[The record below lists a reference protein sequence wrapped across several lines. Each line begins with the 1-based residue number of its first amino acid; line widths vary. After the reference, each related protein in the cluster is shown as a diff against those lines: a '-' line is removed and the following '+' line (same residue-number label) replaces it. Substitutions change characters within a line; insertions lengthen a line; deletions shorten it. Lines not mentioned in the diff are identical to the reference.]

1 MRLALAKGRLEGPGW
16 RWLAQQGVGT
26 ASRSGRGLIW
36 TLRPAVEVALVRGR
50 DIPGLL
56 RQGAVDLGIVGRD
69 VALDSG
75 EDLWLSEGL
84 GFGLSR
90 LVLAVPTARGAA
102 GVPLRVAT
110 RYPELTRRWFAAR
123 GERVEI
129 VPMAGSVE
137 VAPALGLADA
147 IVDVVETG
155 ATLRANGL
163 RLQAVLLESAAVLAA
178 RPGDEAPV
186 LAAIGYAGA
195 RDGLERLADYAAD
208 A

>member
-1 MRLALAKGRLEGPGW
+1 MRLALAKGRLEEAGW
-16 RWLAQQGVGT
+16 RWLAAQGLGAVP
-26 ASRSGRGLIW
+26 RSGRGLIW
-36 TLRPAVEVALVRGR
+36 SLRPALEVALVRGR
-50 DIPGLL
+50 DIPALL
-56 RQGAVDLGIVGRD
+56 REGAVDLGIVGRD
-69 VALDSG
+69 VALDSA

-90 LVLAVPTARGAA
+90 LVLAVPVAREAA
-102 GVPLRVAT
+102 ERPLRVAT
-110 RYPELTRRWFAAR
+110 RYPEITRRWFAAR

-163 RLQAVLLESAAVLAA
+163 RPQAVLLESAAVLAA
-178 RPGDEAPV
+178 RSGDEARILGAIGCAGAPAV
-186 LAAIGYAGA
+186 LA
-195 RDGLERLADYAAD
+195 RLCGYAAD